1 MFNIFQNIIIIYII
15 LIVIRKKNFK
25 NIKENIN
32 KYKNYII
39 LKNKK
44 LKNKNF
50 LKINT
55 NIYFGYILCSNKC
68 PKIIKKIKNFKI
80 KKIVFISINS
90 RENNKLLDKNLNK
103 IKINKLKCLYNNKKE
118 IIKIS
123 KIFKIIYRYKNEKLN
138 HSSLLYKIKKN
149 YINIKI

>member
-1 MFNIFQNIIIIYII
+1 MFNIFKNIIIIYIVLKI
-15 LIVIRKKNFK
+15 IKKKNFK
-25 NIKENIN
+25 NIKDNIN

-50 LKINT
+50 LKINK

-80 KKIVFISINS
+80 KKIIFISINS
-90 RENNKLLDKNLNK
+90 KENNKLLDKNLNK
-103 IKINKLKCLYNNKKE
+103 IKINKLKCLHNNKKE

-123 KIFKIIYRYKNEKLN
+123 KIFKIIYKYKNEKLN
-138 HSSLLYKIKKN
+138 HSSLIYKIKKN
-149 YINIKI
+149 FINIKI